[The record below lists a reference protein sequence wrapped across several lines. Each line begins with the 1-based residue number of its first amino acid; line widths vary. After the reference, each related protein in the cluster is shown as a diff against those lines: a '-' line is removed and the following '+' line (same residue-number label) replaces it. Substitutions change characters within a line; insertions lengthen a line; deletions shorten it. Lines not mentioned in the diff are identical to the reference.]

1 MYVACN
7 ESEFSLPMLGYD
19 SSLLKEKTEN
29 LAITNLL
36 HSQGTLL
43 IGTTAGVVLSLE
55 LPTSGTQFSSSL
67 QPIALSHGHKG
78 PVDIMINV
86 STAVQETTAG
96 SRKHG
101 KRKTMHKFQQQ
112 SNNSG
117 LLMSCGEGYEDYM
130 SKTTISNIRESV
142 GCLAVWQMSSN
153 NT

>member
-1 MYVACN
+1 MGVYFIAY
-7 ESEFSLPMLGYD
+7 FIGYD
-19 SSLLKEKTEN
+19 ASLSEEKTAN

-43 IGTTAGVVLSLE
+43 IGTSAGVVLALE
-55 LPTSGTQFSSSL
+55 LPTSSAHLNSSL
-67 QPIALSHGHKG
+67 HPIALSHGHKG

-86 STAVQETTAG
+86 YTEGKLNDASG
-96 SRKHG
+96 SRKLSR
-101 KRKTMHKFQQQ
+101 RKSTQKAQ
-112 SNNSG
+112 SQNS
-117 LLMSCGEGYEDYM
+117 LLIMSCREGYEDYV

>member
-1 MYVACN
+1 L
-7 ESEFSLPMLGYD
+7 SE
-19 SSLLKEKTEN
+19 EKTAN

-43 IGTTAGVVLSLE
+43 IGTSAGVVLSLE
-55 LPTSGTQFSSSL
+55 LPTSSAHLNSSL
-67 QPIALSHGHKG
+67 HPIALSHGHKG

-86 STAVQETTAG
+86 YTECKMNEVASG
-96 SRKHG
+96 SRRLSR
-101 KRKTMHKFQQQ
+101 RKSTQKAQ
-112 SNNSG
+112 SQNS
-117 LLMSCGEGYEDYM
+117 LLIMSCGEGYEDYV